1 MEIDEA
7 IRNDFSGR
15 VNDELYL
22 HRSHTPLKDCHLDE
36 DQPDLFDMECEGG
49 CGL

>member
-1 MEIDEA
+1 MEVDEA
-7 IRNDFSGR
+7 MRHDRRGKIES
-15 VNDELYL
+15 ELYL
-22 HRSHTPLKDCHLDE
+22 HRTCVPLKDCHLDE